1 MDAIKTGKMIRESR
15 MKKKMTQQA
24 LADAIGVSATAVS
37 KWENGHSLPDITMLE
52 PLSSALDISISE
64 LVLGERSR
72 EEMENNQVET
82 KEVPQEAASKE
93 VSQEAALKEVIGESV
108 KQRKRAVLKW
118 VAITLGVA
126 ILGFAAWMLLFI
138 IGFPAK
144 QENIR
149 IKTEIQEND
158 GNPNPEWVIHFYTV
172 DGKPLYAD
180 IEFTSFEAEDGKSA
194 VEGAIIHLNVAPLG
208 HANPGQYSWGFSVGG
223 DLMPTE
229 DYDFIVVVKYGDGE
243 VRYSVREEGLFEV
256 LE

>member
-15 MKKKMTQQA
+15 MKKKVTQQA

-82 KEVPQEAASKE
+82 KEVQQETAI
-93 VSQEAALKEVIGESV
+93 KEVIGESV

-126 ILGFAAWMLLFI
+126 IIGFVAWMFLFI
-138 IGFPAK
+138 VGFPAK
-144 QENIR
+144 QENIL

-158 GNPNPEWVIHFYTV
+158 GNPNPKWVIHFDTV
-172 DGKPLYAD
+172 DGKPLYART
-180 IEFTSFEAEDGKSA
+180 EYTSFETEDGKPA
-194 VEGAIIHLNVAPLG
+194 VPGVILHLNVAPFG
-208 HANPGQYSWGFSVGG
+208 HMNPGKYSWGHSVG
-223 DLMPTE
+223 DDVVAE
-229 DYDFIVVVKYGDGE
+229 EYDFIVVVKYGDGE
-243 VRYSVREEGLFEV
+243 RRYSVRGEGLFEV
-256 LE
+256 TE

>member
-1 MDAIKTGKMIRESR
+1 MEAIRTGKLIRESR
-15 MKKKMTQQA
+15 MKKEMTQQA

-82 KEVPQEAASKE
+82 KEVQQEAAI
-93 VSQEAALKEVIGESV
+93 KEVIGESV

-118 VAITLGVA
+118 VAITIGVA
-126 ILGFAAWMLLFI
+126 IIGFVGWLFLFE

-144 QENIR
+144 QDNIR
-149 IKTEIQEND
+149 VRTEIQYND
-158 GNPNPEWVIHFYTV
+158 GNPNPEWVIHFETV
-172 DGKPLYAD
+172 DGKTLYAYT
-180 IEFTSFEAEDGKSA
+180 EETSIAGEDDTATDGR
-194 VEGAIIHLNVAPLG
+194 IIHLMVAPFG
-208 HANPGQYSWGFSVGG
+208 HMNPGSYTWGYSVENG
-223 DLMPTE
+223 LAPTE
-229 DYDFIVVVKYGDGE
+229 DYDFIVIVEYGDGE

-256 LE
+256 IE